1 MSHFYSS
8 ISGSRGPATRAGTA
22 QSGISGYVQSW
33 QARLDINMHHVT
45 SEDRDD
51 AEFRL
56 HGGPSNYDA
65 GALALHFTNVSTI
78 VDALGVSDPKI
89 QAIRERIYNEIEK
102 LNAEAPK
109 ALERAERRKAKEMR
123 AQRREERRVAAE
135 RKEIRITAAP
145 EEKARL
151 VKLLH
156 GVELDREGNFA
167 EDSVLA
173 MEAAKMHR
181 GEDGHVYVEKRIG
194 RGNWPFT
201 FDVTEGRWVMPWEPL
216 DDLGLTLED
225 LGGFGYRVEKEE
237 ATA

>member
-1 MSHFYSS
+1 
-8 ISGSRGPATRAGTA
+8 
-22 QSGISGYVQSW
+22 
-33 QARLDINMHHVT
+33 MHHVT

-56 HGGPSNYDA
+56 TGGPSNYDA
-65 GALALHFTNVSTI
+65 GTLALRFTDVSVI

-89 QAIRERIYNEIEK
+89 QAIRERLYNEIDK

-109 ALERAERRKAKEMR
+109 ALKRAKRRKAKEMR
-123 AQRREERRVAAE
+123 AQRREERRLAAQ
-135 RKEIRITAAP
+135 RKEIRVTATL

-151 VKLLH
+151 VRLLH

-173 MEAAKMHR
+173 MEMAKMHR
-181 GEDGHVYVEKRIG
+181 GEDGHIYVEKRIG
-194 RGNWPFT
+194 RGNWAYT
-201 FDVTEGRWVMPWEPL
+201 FDVTEGRWIMPFEPL
-216 DDLGLTLED
+216 DDIGLTLED

-237 ATA
+237 AAA